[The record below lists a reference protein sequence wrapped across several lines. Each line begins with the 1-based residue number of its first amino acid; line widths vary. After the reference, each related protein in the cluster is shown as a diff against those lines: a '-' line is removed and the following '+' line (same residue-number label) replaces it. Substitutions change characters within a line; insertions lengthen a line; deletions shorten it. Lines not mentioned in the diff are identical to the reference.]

1 MKIKYILF
9 YIIFLIFLF
18 IYIYSL
24 APSYNSDDSP
34 ETSLACITLGVQH
47 PPGYPL
53 NTIFGKLFTQI
64 PIGNKVFRVNLMSCF
79 FNILAG
85 IFIFFITKKLCILID
100 KNSKTINFI
109 SFIASFFYLF
119 SSSAWLQASIAKG
132 SIYSM
137 NAFFTAALTFLLLY
151 FNENIRF
158 IYLFFFLY
166 GLSMGNHISSMVAF
180 SPAVII
186 YLFLNKNKLNF
197 QLIIK
202 GFLFFIFGITI
213 YTFVIIRDF
222 TEPIYAWGHTRTLND
237 LIWLITRAQYAGIES
252 KHTLND
258 TLKLLSFYLKNI
270 ILNEFF
276 YFIVLITIPGIYFL
290 FSKIRNNLIFLL
302 TAYFSIL
309 ISVVSL
315 ATPPPNTEWLIKPYL
330 VSSNIFLAILIA
342 LSIFVLIQRNVIFRN
357 LFYLF
362 SFLIIIFTL
371 IRNYPDYT
379 NYYIGYDYSKN
390 IVKSTTSGCIV
401 IAEGDMNIGAILYE
415 TLINRENF
423 IPFISVVSLYD
434 WYRKQVKQNFKNVNL
449 PEKSTIENYLKEF
462 INLNLDK
469 DIFYTNVYNE
479 EWIKGINLIPSGMLL
494 AINTTSKIFYISDNK
509 LKLCSYRGLFDNK
522 VKYDEF
528 TKRLAIENYGMN
540 YYRLANIFMLN
551 KNYPAAFDFFKKGL
565 LFYKNDAAMVNAG
578 LCAYYLGNIDIA
590 EKYWNMAIQTNRKS
604 SIAYSNLAYIF
615 ILKQDYNKALEM
627 VNKALYFDPKNNAA
641 LQIKDQLSKIYL
653 ETK

>member
-342 LSIFVLIQRNVIFRN
+342 LSIFVLIQRNAIFRN

-401 IAEGDMNIGAILYE
+401 IAEGDMNIGSILYE
-415 TLINRENF
+415 TLINKADF

-578 LCAYYLGNIDIA
+578 LCAYYLGNFDIA
-590 EKYWNMAIQTNRKS
+590 EKYWNMAIKVNPKS
-604 SIAYSNLAYIF
+604 SLAYSNLAYIYL
-615 ILKQDYNKALEM
+615 IRLDYKKAMEMVIKAL
-627 VNKALYFDPKNNAA
+627 NINPGNDTA
-641 LQIKDQLSKIYL
+641 LQIKKQLDEIEQKI
-653 ETK
+653 K

>member
-1 MKIKYILF
+1 MKTKYILF
-9 YIIFLIFLF
+9 SLIFLICLF

-24 APSYNSDDSP
+24 APFYNSDDSP

-64 PIGNKVFRVNLMSCF
+64 PVGNKVFRVNLMSCF
-79 FNILAG
+79 FNLLAG
-85 IFIFFITKKLCILID
+85 IFVFFITKKLCIAID
-100 KNSKTINFI
+100 KNNKTIDFI
-109 SFIASFFYLF
+109 SFIAGFLYLF

-137 NAFFTAALTFLLLY
+137 NAFFTAVLTFLLLS
-151 FNENIRF
+151 FNENIKF
-158 IYLFFFLY
+158 FYLFSFLY
-166 GLSMGNHISSMVAF
+166 GLSMGNHLSSMVAF
-180 SPAVII
+180 LPAVIV
-186 YLFLNKNKLNF
+186 YLLLNINKINF

-202 GFLFFIFGITI
+202 GFLFFLFGTTI
-213 YTFVIIRDF
+213 YIFVVIRDF
-222 TEPIYAWGHTRTLND
+222 TDPIYAWGHTRTLND
-237 LIWLITRAQYAGIES
+237 FIWLITRAQYAGIES
-252 KHTLND
+252 KHTIND
-258 TLKLLSFYLKNI
+258 SLKLLSFYLKNI
-270 ILNEFF
+270 TLNEFF
-276 YFIVLITIPGIYFL
+276 YFIVLIIIPGIYLL
-290 FSKIRNNLIFLL
+290 FNKIKNNLIFLL
-302 TAYFSIL
+302 IAYFSIL
-309 ISVVSL
+309 ISVISL

-342 LSIFVLIQRNVIFRN
+342 VSIFVLIQKYVIFRN

-371 IRNYPDYT
+371 IKNYPDYT

-390 IVKSTTSGCIV
+390 IVKSTTPGCIV

-415 TLINRENF
+415 TLINKVDF
-423 IPFISVVSLYD
+423 VPFISVVSLYD
-434 WYRKQVKQNFKNVNL
+434 WYRNQIKRNFKNVNL
-449 PEKSTIENYLKEF
+449 PEKSNIENYLKEF
-462 INLNLDK
+462 IKINLDK

-479 EWIKGINLIPSGMLL
+479 EWIKGLNLIPSGMLL
-494 AINTTSKIFYISDNK
+494 AINTTNNIFYISDNK

-522 VKYDEF
+522 IKYDEF

-578 LCAYYLGNIDIA
+578 LCAYYLGNFNIA
-590 EKYWNMAIQTNRKS
+590 EKYWVMAIQTNPKS
-604 SIAYSNLAYIF
+604 SMAYSNLAYIF
-615 ILKQDYNKALEM
+615 ILKKDYNKALEM
-627 VNKALYFDPKNNAA
+627 VNKALYFDSQNTAA
-641 LQIKDQLSKIYL
+641 LQIKNQLLNIYL